1 MDLRKTTAFF
11 VTVITCLFF
20 FGMTGAKA
28 AEPYN
33 LGVALGLTGT
43 GALYSA
49 DQIEGDRLF
58 LSLSSS
64 PIG

>member
-1 MDLRKTTAFF
+1 MNSRKTAAFF

-33 LGVALGLTGT
+33 LGVALGLTGA

-49 DQIEGDRLF
+49 DGVEGIKLAVEE
-58 LSLSSS
+58 
-64 PIG
+64 INAKGG